1 MAKSTSGFCNFCGRS
16 GNDVKLLINGINGS
30 ICDECVQQ
38 AYGIVQEKLVKAT
51 AFSMSLE
58 ELPKPMD
65 IKAHLDQY
73 VIGQDAA
80 KQYLSVAVY
89 NHYKRLLQKKT
100 KDDVEIEKSNIIMV
114 GTTGTGK
121 TLLAR
126 TIAKFLDVPFTIVD
140 ATVFTQAGYVG
151 EDIESILTRLLQAAD
166 YDVQA
171 AQRGIVRSEERR

>member
-1 MAKSTSGFCNFCGRS
+1 MAKSTRGFCNFCGRS

-80 KQYLSVAVY
+80 KQYLAVAVY

-151 EDIESILTRLLQAAD
+151 EDIDAPLELTLPPDTR
-166 YDVQA
+166 
-171 AQRGIVRSEERR
+171 EKKP